1 MVSPGVR
8 TIPEKFSFSMM
19 ASHWPCGIHLMLP
32 YKVMYLVQCS
42 AVLSKPLKFF
52 WIADPN
58 TQVILRNYE
67 SETMHSFR
75 AYSKKSVP
83 LSLTTGWPTNW
94 QGCKY
99 LVRSLHFSSS
109 LVLLL
114 LLPTLTNKTKV
125 WKHVLH
131 GRSRLLDKGD
141 LKIGD

>member
-8 TIPEKFSFSMM
+8 TIPKKFFPPVM
-19 ASHWPCGIHLMLP
+19 ASHCPCGSHVMLP

-42 AVLSKPLKFF
+42 AVLSKPLN
-52 WIADPN
+52 PN

-99 LVRSLHFSSS
+99 LVKSLHFSSS